1 MPCANSCG
9 DSEIKYK
16 GNGSQ
21 VQYTF
26 PFEYMAQSDVK
37 VDIYN
42 ESTRRWVDADDSSWL
57 GEYAWSFANATTI
70 EFENAPPAP
79 LDEDTDFN
87 IKIYRCTDIDP
98 LIAQFNPGSAIRA
111 RDLNDNFEQL
121 KLAIE
126 EGRCQ
131 IPEWLFDYLDKYY
144 WNKAEET
151 TYIDDVWVDESDDE
165 HVPTTGAVQQE
176 LVERWD
182 KRTETTYIPDN
193 WEDEA
198 DDDHVPTT
206 GAVDKHIDEEIQLN
220 YDVRSVTRPE
230 QISNGGLGK
239 IEDVFY
245 FTTAASAQRHDVY
258 HQDPKPTDLPYE
270 QPGKMWFDTATLDDY
285 TWDANAGAWV
295 DMQNSGPPGP
305 AGPPGPPGSTY
316 TFTAP
321 LKETDGVVSI
331 DLQIINST
339 P

>member
-16 GNGSQ
+16 GDGTS
-21 VQYTF
+21 VLFTF
-26 PFEYMAQSDVK
+26 PFTYIDETDVK
-37 VDIYN
+37 VSLWD
-42 ESTRRWVDADDSSWL
+42 EPTRRWVTTT
-57 GEYAWSFANATTI
+57 EWSFANATTVQ
-70 EFENAPPAP
+70 FNTAPAAP
-79 LDEDTDFN
+79 ELEAVTQYN
-87 IKIYRCTDIDP
+87 IRIGRCTAIDP
-98 LIAQFNPGSAIRA
+98 LAASFYPGSTIRA
-111 RDLNDNFEQL
+111 QDLNDNFEQL
-121 KLAIE
+121 QLAIQ

-131 IPEWLFDYLDKYY
+131 VPSWLFDFLDDYY
-144 WNKAEET
+144 WNKEEET

-198 DDDHVPTT
+198 DDKHVPTT

-258 HQDPKPTDLPYE
+258 HQVPKPTDLPYE

-295 DMQNSGPPGP
+295 DMQNAGPPGPQGPPGP
-305 AGPPGPPGSTY
+305 AGSTY

-321 LKETDGVVSI
+321 LKETAGVVSI